1 VSLHDG
7 EDFGGYGEWFFIT
20 ELHLAHSNIADSLH
34 IWGGTA
40 TRIFAQSR
48 NVFRISLDDPDILLP
63 LREVLRRKYLKRHI
77 VACRN

>member
-1 VSLHDG
+1 MSLHDG

-48 NVFRISLDDPDILLP
+48 NVFKINPDESKILLP
-63 LREVLRRKYLKRHI
+63 LEGEPRRKYM
-77 VACRN
+77 